1 MSVRPR
7 SLPFGWYPTSAD
19 ACENEIEEFLSGF
32 IPPPGPWIGGVAPH
46 AGWFFSGKAATRV
59 MATLAGS
66 RKPDRIVIFG
76 GHLPAGNRPIIYP
89 DSAWET
95 PFGHL
100 AMDPGLSAE
109 LVNRGAAVEASRRFA
124 DNTVEIQLPLVK
136 LFFPDSPLVAIHAPG
151 SPDAVVL
158 AEQVVDLLAERGL
171 SAIFVGSADLTHY
184 GPNYGFSPAGVGP
197 AAVQWVSH
205 ENDKSLV
212 DKAIAM
218 DVDGLVQDAAKRR
231 NTCSSGAIAAVM
243 ATALRKGVKRGTL
256 LEYYT
261 SYDIRPDDSFVGY
274 AAIVY

>member
-1 MSVRPR
+1 MSVRSR
-7 SLPFGWYPTSAD
+7 SLPIGWYPTSAGE
-19 ACENEIEEFLSGF
+19 CEREIEEFLSGF
-32 IPPPGPWIGGVAPH
+32 TPPPGPWIGGVAPH
-46 AGWFFSGKAATRV
+46 AGWYFSGKAAARV

-66 RKPDRIVIFG
+66 SKPDRIVIFG
-76 GHLPAGNRPIIYP
+76 GHLPAGNKPIIYT

-100 AMDPGLSAE
+100 AMDPDLSAE

-124 DNTVEIQLPLVK
+124 DNTVEIQAPLVK
-136 LFFPDSPLVAIHAPG
+136 RFFPDSSLVAMHAPG
-151 SPDAVVL
+151 SSDATVL
-158 AEQVVDLLAERGL
+158 AGAVSDVLDERGL
-171 SAIFVGSADLTHY
+171 SAVFVGSADLTHY
-184 GPNYGFSPAGVGP
+184 GPNYGFSPAGTGP

-205 ENDKSLV
+205 ENDRSLV

-218 DVDGLVQDAAKRR
+218 DVDSLIQDAAKRR

-243 ATALRKGVKRGTL
+243 ASALRNGVKHGTL